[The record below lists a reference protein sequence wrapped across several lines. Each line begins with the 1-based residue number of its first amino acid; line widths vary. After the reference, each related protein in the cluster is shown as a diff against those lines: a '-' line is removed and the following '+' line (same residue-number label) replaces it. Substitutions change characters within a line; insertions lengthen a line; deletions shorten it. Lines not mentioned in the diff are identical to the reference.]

1 LNDKQDLSGLRINRD
16 KTETVNAGKYFKV
29 SLWIIIPVLA
39 LAILWIV
46 LGNISPTIE
55 VKTATASILSDTQA
69 QSVLSATGY
78 VVAQRQASVAS
89 KGTGRLEY
97 LKVEEGDKVAKGQII
112 GRLENGDMK
121 AALNMALAG
130 LEQARAESTEAALN
144 YNRQKQLLLTG
155 STTDDLVEVAEAR
168 FQSAV
173 ASVKYAAA
181 SVKAAEVSLDNTYI
195 RAPFDGTVLTK
206 YAEIGE
212 IVAPMAS
219 SASSRGALVDLA
231 DMTSLEVEA
240 DVSESNIQR
249 VVVGQAV
256 EIILDAYPDK
266 RYPGQVKKIVP
277 TADRSR
283 ATVLTRIAF
292 SEVDDYVLPEMSA
305 RINFFQTETP
315 QKSTTGTGS
324 VTLPNTALVMKD
336 GRRVVYTVEDNK
348 INEVEITVG
357 KTLGNLTEIKEGI
370 SAGQRVVVSP
380 PSNLKSGDKV
390 KIIE

>member
-16 KTETVNAGKYFKV
+16 KAETVNTGKYIKI
-29 SLWIIIPVLA
+29 SLWIIIPALA
-39 LAILWIV
+39 LVILWIV
-46 LGNISPTIE
+46 LGSISPTIK
-55 VKTATASILSDTQA
+55 VKTATAGILTDTQV

-97 LKVEEGDKVAKGQII
+97 LEVEEGDRVAKGQVI
-112 GRLENGDMK
+112 GRLENEDIK
-121 AALNMALAG
+121 AALDMTLAG

-155 STTDDLVEVAEAR
+155 SATDDLVEVAQAR
-168 FQSAV
+168 FRSAA
-173 ASVKYAAA
+173 ASVKYAIAA
-181 SVKAAEVSLDNTYI
+181 VKAAQVSLENTYI
-195 RAPFDGTVLTK
+195 KAPFDGTVLTK

-219 SASSRGALVDLA
+219 SASSRGALVVLA

-256 EIILDAYPDK
+256 EIILDAYPAK
-266 RYPGQVKKIVP
+266 RYPGHVKKIVP

-292 SEVDDYVLPEMSA
+292 SEVDEYVLPEMSA
-305 RINFFQTETP
+305 RINFFQTETE
-315 QKSTTGTGS
+315 KKTTPSVMS

-336 GRRVVYTVEDNK
+336 GRRIVYAVEDNR
-348 INEVEITVG
+348 IREIEITIG
-357 KTLGNLTEIKEGI
+357 KMLGDLTEITNGI
-370 SAGQRVVVSP
+370 EAGQRVVVSP

>member
-1 LNDKQDLSGLRINRD
+1 LNDKQDLSGLKINRD
-16 KTETVNAGKYFKV
+16 KNETINTGKYIKL
-29 SLWIIIPVLA
+29 SLWIIIPLLA
-39 LAILWIV
+39 LIILWIV
-46 LGNISPTIE
+46 LGNISPVIE
-55 VKTATASILSDTQA
+55 VKTATAGILTDTQA

-89 KGTGRLEY
+89 KATGRLEY
-97 LKVEEGDKVAKGQII
+97 LEVEEGDRVTKGQVI
-112 GRLENGDMK
+112 GRLENDDMK
-121 AALNMALAG
+121 AALDMALAG
-130 LEQARAESTEAALN
+130 LEQARAESTEAALDF
-144 YNRQKQLLLTG
+144 NRQKQLLLTG

-173 ASVKYAAA
+173 ASVKYAIGA
-181 SVKAAEVSLDNTYI
+181 VKAAEVSLESTYI
-195 RAPFDGTVLTK
+195 KAPFNGTVLTK

-231 DMTSLEVEA
+231 DMSSLEVEA

-256 EIILDAYPDK
+256 EIILDAYPNK

-283 ATVLTRIAF
+283 ATVLTRIEF
-292 SEVDDYVLPEMSA
+292 NEIDDYVLPEMSA
-305 RINFFQTETP
+305 RINFFQKETSQEP
-315 QKSTTGTGS
+315 VTAAGS

-336 GRRVVYTVEDNK
+336 GRRIVYAVENNK
-348 INEVEITVG
+348 VREVEITIG
-357 KTLGNLTEIKEGI
+357 KTLGNLTEITNGI
-370 SAGQRVVVSP
+370 RAGQRVVVSP

>member
-16 KTETVNAGKYFKV
+16 KAETVNTGKYIKI
-29 SLWIIIPVLA
+29 SLWIIIPALA
-39 LAILWIV
+39 LVILWIV
-46 LGNISPTIE
+46 LGSISPTIK
-55 VKTATASILSDTQA
+55 VKTATAGILTDTQV
-69 QSVLSATGY
+69 QSVLSAAGY

-97 LKVEEGDKVAKGQII
+97 LEVEEGDRVAKGQVI
-112 GRLENGDMK
+112 GRLENEDIK
-121 AALNMALAG
+121 AALDMTLAG

-155 STTDDLVEVAEAR
+155 SATDDLVEVAQAR
-168 FQSAV
+168 FRSAA
-173 ASVKYAAA
+173 ASVKYAIAA
-181 SVKAAEVSLDNTYI
+181 VKAAQVSLENTYI
-195 RAPFDGTVLTK
+195 KAPFDGTVLTK

-219 SASSRGALVDLA
+219 SASSRGALVVLA

-256 EIILDAYPDK
+256 EIILDAYPAK
-266 RYPGQVKKIVP
+266 RYPGHVKKIVP

-292 SEVDDYVLPEMSA
+292 SEVDKYVLPEMSA
-305 RINFFQTETP
+305 RINFFQTETE
-315 QKSTTGTGS
+315 KKTTPSVMS

-336 GRRVVYTVEDNK
+336 GRRIVYAVEDNR
-348 INEVEITVG
+348 IREIEITIG
-357 KTLGNLTEIKEGI
+357 KMLGDLTEITNGI
-370 SAGQRVVVSP
+370 EAGQRVVVSP

>member
-1 LNDKQDLSGLRINRD
+1 MNDKQDLSGLRISRD
-16 KTETVNAGKYFKV
+16 DTETVNIGKYTKL
-29 SLWIIIPVLA
+29 SLWIVIPALA
-39 LAILWIV
+39 LVILWII
-46 LGNISPTIE
+46 LGNISATIE
-55 VKTATASILSDTQA
+55 VKTATASILTETQA

-89 KGTGRLEY
+89 KGTGRLEF
-97 LKVEEGDKVAKGQII
+97 LEVEEGDRVTLGQVI
-112 GRLENGDMK
+112 GRLENEDIK
-121 AALNMALAG
+121 AALDMALAG
-130 LEQARAESTEAALN
+130 LDQARAESTETALN

-155 STTDDLVEVAEAR
+155 STTDDLVEVAQAR
-168 FQSAV
+168 FQSTV
-173 ASVKYAAA
+173 ASIKYAAA
-181 SVKAAEVSLDNTYI
+181 AVRAAEVSLENTYI

-249 VVVGQAV
+249 VVIGQAV
-256 EIILDAYPDK
+256 EIILDAYPAK
-266 RYPGQVKKIVP
+266 RYPGYVKKIVP

-292 SEVDDYVLPEMSA
+292 SEIDDFVLPEMSA
-305 RINFFQTETP
+305 RINFFQAETKQEAAP
-315 QKSTTGTGS
+315 VATS
-324 VTLPNTALVMKD
+324 VTLPNSALVMRD
-336 GRRVVYTVEDNK
+336 GKRIVYAVENNRIK
-348 INEVEITVG
+348 EIEVTLG
-357 KTLGNLTEIKEGI
+357 KTLGNLTEITDGI
-370 SAGQRVVVSP
+370 GAGQKVVISP

-390 KIIE
+390 KQVE

>member
-16 KTETVNAGKYFKV
+16 NTETINTGKYIKL

-39 LAILWIV
+39 LVILWIV
-46 LGNISPTIE
+46 LGNISPIIE
-55 VKTATASILSDTQA
+55 VKTVTASILTDTQS

-89 KGTGRLEY
+89 KATGRLEY
-97 LKVEEGDKVAKGQII
+97 LGVEEGDRVTKGQVI
-112 GRLENGDMK
+112 GRLENDDMK
-121 AALNMALAG
+121 AALDMALAG

-144 YNRQKQLLLTG
+144 YNRQKQLLLNG

-173 ASVKYAAA
+173 ASVKYAIGT
-181 SVKAAEVSLDNTYI
+181 VKAAEVSLESTYI
-195 RAPFDGTVLTK
+195 KAPFAGTVLTK

-249 VVVGQAV
+249 VVVGQIV
-256 EIILDAYPDK
+256 EIILDAYPNK
-266 RYPGQVKKIVP
+266 KYPGQVKKIVP

-292 SEVDDYVLPEMSA
+292 NEIDDFVLPEMSA
-305 RINFFQTETP
+305 RINFFQKDKP
-315 QKSTTGTGS
+315 QEPATATGS

-336 GRRVVYTVEDNK
+336 GRRIVYAVENNK
-348 INEVEITVG
+348 VKEIEIAIG
-357 KTLGNLTEIKEGI
+357 KTLGNLTEITNGI
-370 SAGQRVVVSP
+370 RAGQRVVVSP